1 MSPEVKNGEKGELLT
16 GLACKIC
23 QRQCK
28 HFHYLKGHMCM
39 HYRNKLKEKV
49 ADWGGGLGGSGFACR
64 LCEFVTLTKDSLVTH
79 AGYKHALF
87 VQFMPEN
94 IQKDFLEVAKSC
106 GENTESWDLGNNES
120 RGDNDQKEK
129 EEENEKE
136 ENVFDNQLTLPSQM
150 TNINCKL
157 ATPNPTKCLEC
168 DFQVGSVLQYK
179 CHLLVHYQSQVE
191 KDVED
196 LFKEVKGLCK
206 ECNDLRPMDFADF
219 TRHFALD
226 HDRIYN
232 VVSAQVKNHLTIA
245 FPGSD
250 VIMSKPD
257 EDTKENSIANDTF
270 EENIQIEI
278 EPVDDKEEEI
288 DQEDNLKN
296 ESLKPAENSVD
307 VN

>member
-1 MSPEVKNGEKGELLT
+1 MKQVDNNTRDKIVTNKQNDLKWTKIDFTKWHKMTKKKNGQN
-16 GLACKIC
+16 C
-23 QRQCK
+23 QNWTKRTEWTNGQNLISLR
-28 HFHYLKGHMCM
+28 LK
-39 HYRNKLKEKV
+39 N
-49 ADWGGGLGGSGFACR
+49 
-64 LCEFVTLTKDSLVTH
+64 
-79 AGYKHALF
+79 
-87 VQFMPEN
+87 N
-94 IQKDFLEVAKSC
+94 IFQIIP
-106 GENTESWDLGNNES
+106 ES